1 MVQVAVLGSSTFV
14 VGFRLAGIRHV
25 VEVSQDPL
33 KDMKTLTQNKEI
45 GIVIVEESIMQS
57 LDLDDRQD
65 IESSV
70 EPVFIPI
77 SVYAEQEGLKRLI
90 KRSIGVDLW
99 S

>member
-1 MVQVAVLGSSTFV
+1 MELAV
-14 VGFRLAGIRHV
+14 VGNDEFITGFMLAGIRHAFETNDNPNEAV
-25 VEVSQDPL
+25 KKAIE
-33 KDMKTLTQNKEI
+33 NKEI

-57 LDLDDRQD
+57 LDQDDRQD
-65 IESSV
+65 IEGSV